1 METERRIKIDKYGNA
16 LLSVKDGKEALLNGM
31 DISFAVFDDLR
42 EVDIYN
48 KYSEQVLGYKAVI
61 RCPENQDQDLN
72 VYHRNHT
79 AIWDIPEYYK
89 DLDPLEF
96 ILMLCT
102 TQTEIDRVKM
112 EYAMFEEREL
122 VPLLQFLIFIVDY
135 MRKYAI
141 VWGVGRG
148 SSVASYCLYLLGV
161 HKVDSIRYDL
171 PIEEFLK

>member
-1 METERRIKIDKYGNA
+1 MEKQRQVKTDKYGNA

-31 DISFAVFDDLR
+31 DIDFAVFDDLR

-48 KYSEQVLGYKAVI
+48 HYSEQILGYKAVI
-61 RCPENQDQDLN
+61 RCPENQDLDMA
-72 VYHRNHT
+72 VYHRNH
-79 AIWDIPEYYK
+79 AADWNIPDYYK
-89 DLDPLEF
+89 ELDPLEF

-112 EYAMFEEREL
+112 EYTMFEERGL
-122 VPLLQFLIFIVDY
+122 KPLLQFLIYIVDY
-135 MRKYAI
+135 MRKYEI